1 MRCTQKFSL
10 LLPSLAEPPQLF
22 VIPPGK
28 VSLTPPPLSEPPQ
41 LFVRPPG
48 KASVADYESWDIAV
62 LLFTMAR
69 SPVADHKVAQPEL
82 DVGPCHDCISPKTTP
97 KDKTEVTYGRTGGL
111 KKGPARAFIRRQAIF
126 PPLFFNLVRRWG
138 RHLSACVLDGPRRHC
153 LEALRLSLLQRPD
166 KGMAED
172 EESRFRAAMIR
183 AGNALLGR
191 FHRNDTRWAK
201 LEDAKLQK
209 AQFEWALLDGAQ
221 LQGASLVGGR
231 RSMKRTSG
239 EWRRPQTL

>member
-28 VSLTPPPLSEPPQ
+28 VSLMPPPLSEPPQ

-97 KDKTEVTYGRTGGL
+97 KDKTAVTYGRTGGL

-166 KGMAED
+166 KWNLAPRRRRK
-172 EESRFRAAMIR
+172 SRFRAAMIESRER
-183 AGNALLGR
+183 ASWSISPERYIDGS
-191 FHRNDTRWAK
+191 K
-201 LEDAKLQK
+201 LEDAKLSKK
-209 AQFEWALLDGAQ
+209 A
-221 LQGASLVGGR
+221 SV
-231 RSMKRTSG
+231 
-239 EWRRPQTL
+239 

>member
-1 MRCTQKFSL
+1 MSFSAKSPRLCDARRSSLFCCL
-10 LLPSLAEPPQLF
+10 LSPSRLSCSLYHQAKSLF
-22 VIPPGK
+22 CC
-28 VSLTPPPLSEPPQ
+28 LLSAEPPQ

-97 KDKTEVTYGRTGGL
+97 KDKTAVTYGRTGGL

-153 LEALRLSLLQRPD
+153 LEALRLSSAFPGSDHRRSKSEFFVCGQTLDP
-166 KGMAED
+166 
-172 EESRFRAAMIR
+172 SRWST
-183 AGNALLGR
+183 LLGR
-191 FHRNDTRWAK
+191 FHRNDTRW
-201 LEDAKLQK
+201 
-209 AQFEWALLDGAQ
+209 G
-221 LQGASLVGGR
+221 
-231 RSMKRTSG
+231 
-239 EWRRPQTL
+239 